1 MNIEFKTFIDLVLN
15 DKLDLESTM
24 KAFNLI
30 MNGSVSDIQISSFL
44 SILQK
49 SGVRADHIIGAIEVM
64 RSKMVSVAAPE
75 NSMDTCGTGGDGKN
89 SLNISTATA
98 FVLASHGIPIAK
110 HGNRALTSKC
120 GSADVLKAL
129 GINIGID
136 TSKLEDCINEIGLC
150 FMFAPNHHPAMKYV
164 GPVRQQ
170 LGIRTIFNMLG
181 PLLNPAD
188 VKNQLIGVYSK
199 EVFTIYKDI
208 FLKNSNKN
216 ACIVSG
222 YNGNDEISLEGENT
236 IFTKLSGEIKFDP
249 ATIDIPRPITN
260 EILGKD
266 AKYNANRIIEI
277 FNGKN
282 DSFYRSVCINA
293 AFGLLAHDSREL
305 NDVNI
310 LKAYQKA
317 SDIMKS
323 GEPLNQINKLIK
335 FTNK

>member
-1 MNIEFKTFIDLVLN
+1 MNIEFKKFIDLVLN

-49 SGVRADHIIGAIEVM
+49 SGVRADHMIGAIEVM

-129 GINIGID
+129 GINID
-136 TSKLEDCINEIGLC
+136 MNTSRLEDCINEIGLC

-188 VKNQLIGVYSK
+188 VKTQLVGVYSK
-199 EVFTIYKDI
+199 EVFKIYKDI
-208 FLKNSNKN
+208 FSKNRNKN

-222 YNGNDEISLEGENT
+222 YNGNDEISLEGENV
-236 IFTKLSGEIKFDP
+236 IFTKLSGEIKFDS
-249 ATIDIPRPITN
+249 ATIDIPRPVSYTHLTLPTN
-260 EILGKD
+260 
-266 AKYNANRIIEI
+266 
-277 FNGKN
+277 
-282 DSFYRSVCINA
+282 
-293 AFGLLAHDSREL
+293 RE
-305 NDVNI
+305 V
-310 LKAYQKA
+310 
-317 SDIMKS
+317 
-323 GEPLNQINKLIK
+323 
-335 FTNK
+335 

>member
-1 MNIEFKTFIDLVLN
+1 MNIEFKTFIDLALN
-15 DKLDLESTM
+15 DKLDLDSTK

-44 SILQK
+44 SLLQK
-49 SGVRADHIIGAIEVM
+49 SGVSADHMIGAIEVM
-64 RSKMVSVAAPE
+64 RSKMISIAAPA

-98 FVLASHGIPIAK
+98 FVLASYGIPIAK
-110 HGNRALTSKC
+110 HGNKALTSKC

-129 GINIGID
+129 GINIDID
-136 TSKLEDCINEIGLC
+136 TSKLEDCLNENGLC

-181 PLLNPAD
+181 PLLNPANI
-188 VKNQLIGVYSK
+188 KTQLVGVYSK
-199 EVFTIYKDI
+199 EVFRVYKDI
-208 FLKNSNKN
+208 FSKNDDKN

-222 YNGNDEISLEGENT
+222 YDGNDEISLEGENLV
-236 IFTKLSGEIKFDP
+236 FTKLSGEIKFDP
-249 ATIDIPRPITN
+249 ASIDIPRPINN

-266 AKYNANRIIEI
+266 AEYNANKIIEI
-277 FNGKN
+277 FNGKE
-282 DSFYRSVCINA
+282 DSFFRSVCINT
-293 AFGLLAHDSREL
+293 AFGLLVHGALEL
-305 NDVNI
+305 NKENI
-310 LKAYQKA
+310 LNAYEQA
-317 SDIMKS
+317 SSLIKS
-323 GEPLNQINKLIK
+323 GEPLNKINKLIK

>member
-49 SGVRADHIIGAIEVM
+49 SGVRADHMIGAIEVM

-129 GINIGID
+129 GINID
-136 TSKLEDCINEIGLC
+136 MNTSRLEDCINEIGLC

-170 LGIRTIFNMLG
+170 LGIRTC
-181 PLLNPAD
+181 LLYTSP
-188 VKNQLIGVYSK
+188 S
-199 EVFTIYKDI
+199 
-208 FLKNSNKN
+208 
-216 ACIVSG
+216 
-222 YNGNDEISLEGENT
+222 
-236 IFTKLSGEIKFDP
+236 
-249 ATIDIPRPITN
+249 PR
-260 EILGKD
+260 
-266 AKYNANRIIEI
+266 
-277 FNGKN
+277 
-282 DSFYRSVCINA
+282 DS
-293 AFGLLAHDSREL
+293 
-305 NDVNI
+305 
-310 LKAYQKA
+310 
-317 SDIMKS
+317 
-323 GEPLNQINKLIK
+323 
-335 FTNK
+335 

>member
-1 MNIEFKTFIDLVLN
+1 MNVEFKTFIDLVLN
-15 DKLDLESTM
+15 DKLDLKSTR

-49 SGVRADHIIGAIEVM
+49 SGVNANHMIGAIEVM
-64 RSKMVSVAAPE
+64 RSKMISVASPA

-129 GINIGID
+129 GINIDMDI
-136 TSKLEDCINEIGLC
+136 SKLEDCLNEIGLC

-181 PLLNPAD
+181 PLLNPAN
-188 VKNQLIGVYSK
+188 VKTQLVGVYSND
-199 EVFTIYKDI
+199 VFKIYKEI
-208 FLKNSNKN
+208 FSKIDSKN

-222 YNGNDEISLEGENT
+222 FNGNDEISLEGENL
-236 IFTKLSGEIKFDP
+236 IYTKYSDEIKFDP
-249 ATIDIPRPITN
+249 ASIELPRPIKN

-277 FNGKN
+277 FNGKD
-282 DSFYRSVCINA
+282 DSFFKSVCINS
-293 AFGLLAHDSREL
+293 AFGLLAHENREL
-305 NDVNI
+305 NEINV
-310 LKAYQKA
+310 KEAYQQAKEL
-317 SDIMKS
+317 IKS
-323 GEPLNQINKLIK
+323 GSPLNKINKLIK

>member
-49 SGVRADHIIGAIEVM
+49 SGVRADHMIGAIEVM

-98 FVLASHGIPIAK
+98 FVLSSHGIPIAK

-120 GSADVLKAL
+120 GSADVLTAL
-129 GINIGID
+129 GINIDMD
-136 TSKLEDCINEIGLC
+136 TSKLEDCLDEIGLC

-164 GPVRQQ
+164 GPVRKQ

-181 PLLNPAD
+181 PLLNPAN
-188 VKNQLIGVYSK
+188 VKTQLVGVYSK
-199 EVFTIYKDI
+199 DVFKLYKDI
-208 FLKNSNKN
+208 FSKNGHKN

-222 YNGNDEISLEGENT
+222 FNGNDEISLEGENL
-236 IFTKLSGEIKFDP
+236 IYTKLSGEIEFDP
-249 ATIDIPRPITN
+249 ASIDLPRPINN

-266 AKYNANRIIEI
+266 AKYNAQRIVEI
-277 FNGKN
+277 FNGKE
-282 DSFYRSVCINA
+282 DSFFKSVCINT
-293 AFGLLAHDSREL
+293 AFGLLVYEAREM
-305 NDVNI
+305 NETNI
-310 LKAYQKA
+310 MNAYKVA
-317 SDIMKS
+317 SDLIKS
-323 GEPLNQINKLIK
+323 GDPFNQINKLME

>member
-1 MNIEFKTFIDLVLN
+1 MNIEFKKFIDLVLK
-15 DKLDLESTM
+15 DKLDLEYTK

-49 SGVRADHIIGAIEVM
+49 SGVSADHMIGAIDVM
-64 RSKMVSVAAPE
+64 RSKMISVAAPE

-120 GSADVLKAL
+120 GSADVLTAL
-129 GINIGID
+129 GINID
-136 TSKLEDCINEIGLC
+136 MDVSKLEDCLNEVGLC

-181 PLLNPAD
+181 PLLNPAN
-188 VKNQLIGVYSK
+188 VKTQLVGVYSK
-199 EVFTIYKDI
+199 DVFKIYKDI
-208 FLKNSNKN
+208 FSKNDTKN

-222 YNGNDEISLEGENT
+222 YNGNDEISLEGENL
-236 IFTKLSGEIKFDP
+236 IYTKLSGEIKFDP
-249 ATIDIPRPITN
+249 ASIGLPRPISN
-260 EILGKD
+260 EITGKD
-266 AKYNANRIIEI
+266 INYNASRIVEI
-277 FNGKN
+277 FNGKD
-282 DSFYRSVCINA
+282 DSFYKSVCINS
-293 AFGLLAHDSREL
+293 AFGLLAHENREL
-305 NDVNI
+305 NEVNI
-310 LKAYQKA
+310 QKAYQKA
-317 SDIMKS
+317 SDLIKS
-323 GEPLNQINKLIK
+323 GSPLNQINKLMK
-335 FTNK
+335 FTNN

>member
-1 MNIEFKTFIDLVLN
+1 MNIEFKTFIDLALN
-15 DKLDLESTM
+15 DKLDLESTS

-49 SGVRADHIIGAIEVM
+49 SGINADHIIGAIEVM
-64 RSKMVSVAAPE
+64 RSKMISIDAPA

-98 FVLASHGIPIAK
+98 FVLSSHGIPIAK

-120 GSADVLKAL
+120 GSADVLTAL
-129 GINIGID
+129 GVNID
-136 TSKLEDCINEIGLC
+136 MSTLKLEDCLNEIGLC

-181 PLLNPAD
+181 PLLNPAS
-188 VKNQLIGVYSK
+188 VKTQLVGVYSK
-199 EVFTIYKDI
+199 DVFNIYKDI
-208 FLKNSNKN
+208 FSKNKNKN
-216 ACIVSG
+216 ACIISG
-222 YNGNDEISLEGENT
+222 YNGNDEISLEGENLIYST
-236 IFTKLSGEIKFDP
+236 LTGVIKFDP
-249 ATIDIPRPITN
+249 ASIDLPRPISN

-277 FNGKN
+277 FNGKDDTFFN
-282 DSFYRSVCINA
+282 SVCINS
-293 AFGLLAHDSREL
+293 AFGLLAHGNHEL
-305 NDVNI
+305 NETNI
-310 LKAYQKA
+310 QKAYQKA
-317 SDIMKS
+317 SDLIKS
-323 GEPLNQINKLIK
+323 GSPLNQINKLIK